1 MRDSLSRLEQL
12 RYRKNALLGA
22 WGLPVQASKMG
33 QPFLLTKNNQP
44 TRVTHMTRKYF
55 GTDGIRGTVGQP
67 PITPDF
73 VLKLAHAVGR
83 VLRQSESRPTVLI
96 GKDTRISG
104 YMLESAL
111 ESGFNSAGVD
121 VVLLGPLPTPGVAY
135 LTRAQRAS
143 LGVVISASHNP
154 FADNG
159 IKFFSAQG
167 TKLND
172 EWELA
177 VEASLEQQP
186 VWADSASLGKTRRM
200 EDAAGRYT
208 EFCKS
213 TFAHDLTL
221 KGLKIVVDGAHGA
234 AYHIAPMVFH
244 ELGAEVI
251 AIGCSPDGLNINHE
265 VGATHPQALIEAVRA
280 NNADYGIALDGD
292 ADRLQIVDA
301 EGRLFD
307 GDEVLYLM
315 VNERL
320 SRGEKVPGTVGT
332 LMTNMA
338 VEVALKAKGVEFVRA
353 KVGDRYVLEELDK
366 RGWLLGGEGS
376 GHLLAL
382 DKHTTGDGLI
392 SALQVLQACV
402 RSRKTLSQLLV
413 DVVLFPQT
421 LINVRLQP
429 GQDWKSSA
437 ELAMQT
443 KAVEIELG
451 DSGRILIRASGTE
464 PLLRVMVE
472 ARDSLQAK
480 SCAERVADT
489 VRLLHTV

>member
-1 MRDSLSRLEQL
+1 MTSGFFGSGHFITTTI
-12 RYRKNALLGA
+12 N
-22 WGLPVQASKMG
+22 
-33 QPFLLTKNNQP
+33 
-44 TRVTHMTRKYF
+44 MTRQYF
-55 GTDGIRGTVGQP
+55 GTDGIRGTVGQA

-73 VLKLAHAVGR
+73 VLRLAHAVGR
-83 VLRQSESRPTVLI
+83 VLKRTQARPTVLI

-143 LGVVISASHNP
+143 LGVVISASHNA

-167 TKLND
+167 SKLGD
-172 EWELA
+172 DWELS
-177 VEASLEQQP
+177 VEAALAEAP
-186 VWADSASLGKTRRM
+186 VWADSATLGKARRLD
-200 EDAAGRYT
+200 DAAGRYI

-213 TFAHDLTL
+213 TFANDLTL
-221 KGLKIVVDGAHGA
+221 RGVKIVVDAANGA
-234 AYHIAPMVFH
+234 AYQIAPKVFH

-251 AIGCSPDGLNINHE
+251 AIGCAPDGMNINDG
-265 VGATHPQALIEAVRA
+265 VGATHPEALIAAVKEHK
-280 NNADYGIALDGD
+280 ADYGIALDGD
-292 ADRLQIVDA
+292 ADRLQLVDA
-301 EGRLFD
+301 SGRLFN

-320 SRGEKVPGTVGT
+320 ARGEKVPGTVGT

-338 VEVALKAKGVEFVRA
+338 VEVALKSKGVEFVRA
-353 KVGDRYVLEELDK
+353 KVGDRYVLEELEK

-402 RSRKTLSQLLV
+402 RSGKTLAQLLD
-413 DVVLFPQT
+413 DVTLFPQT

-429 GQDWKSSA
+429 GQDWRASDKLKTETLAIES
-437 ELAMQT
+437 ELADT
-443 KAVEIELG
+443 
-451 DSGRILIRASGTE
+451 GRVLIRASGTE
-464 PLLRVMVE
+464 PLLRLMVE
-472 ARDSLQAK
+472 ARDAVLAQ
-480 SCAERVADT
+480 SCAERLAAAI
-489 VRLLHTV
+489 RA

>member
-1 MRDSLSRLEQL
+1 
-12 RYRKNALLGA
+12 
-22 WGLPVQASKMG
+22 
-33 QPFLLTKNNQP
+33 
-44 TRVTHMTRKYF
+44 MTRKYF
-55 GTDGIRGTVGQP
+55 GTDGIRGTVGQA

-73 VLKLAHAVGR
+73 VLRLAHAVGR
-83 VLRQSESRPTVLI
+83 VLRKTEARPTVLI

-172 EWELA
+172 GWEVA
-177 VEASLEQQP
+177 VEAALKEPP
-186 VWADSASLGKTRRM
+186 VWADSASLGKTRRLD
-200 EDAAGRYT
+200 DAAGRYI

-213 TFAHDLTL
+213 TFANDLTL

-234 AYHIAPMVFH
+234 AYHIAPKVFH

-251 AIGCSPDGLNINHE
+251 AIGCMPDGLNINDGF
-265 VGATHPQALIEAVRA
+265 GATHPEALVAAVLA
-280 NNADYGIALDGD
+280 NKADYGIALDGD

-301 EGRLFD
+301 KGRLFN

-320 SRGEKVPGTVGT
+320 ARGEKVPGTVGT

-338 VEVALKAKGVEFVRA
+338 VEMALKAKGVEFVRA
-353 KVGDRYVLEELDK
+353 RVGDRYILEELDK

-402 RSRKTLSQLLV
+402 RSKQTLAQLLA

-421 LINVRLQP
+421 LINVRLKP
-429 GQDWKSSA
+429 GQDWMSSA
-437 ELAMQT
+437 ELAKQT
-443 KAVEIELG
+443 EAVEMELG

-472 ARDSLQAK
+472 ARNAEQAK
-480 SCAERVADT
+480 ACAERVAET
-489 VRLLHTV
+489 VQLQ

>member
-1 MRDSLSRLEQL
+1 
-12 RYRKNALLGA
+12 
-22 WGLPVQASKMG
+22 
-33 QPFLLTKNNQP
+33 
-44 TRVTHMTRKYF
+44 MTRKYF

-73 VLKLAHAVGR
+73 VLRLAHAVGR
-83 VLRQSESRPTVLI
+83 VLKRSEARPTVLI

-154 FADNG
+154 YADNG

-167 TKLND
+167 RKLGD
-172 EWELA
+172 DWERD
-177 VEASLEQQP
+177 VEAVLEELP
-186 VWADSASLGKTRRM
+186 EWSDSANLGKSRRLD
-200 EDAAGRYT
+200 DAAGRYI

-213 TFAHDLTL
+213 TFASDLTL

-234 AYHIAPMVFH
+234 AYQIAPKVFH
-244 ELGAEVI
+244 ELGAEVV
-251 AIGCSPDGLNINHE
+251 AIGCSPDGMNINDG
-265 VGATHPQALIEAVRA
+265 VGATYTDALIEAVML
-280 NNADYGIALDGD
+280 NQADYGIALDGD
-292 ADRLQIVDA
+292 ADRLQLVDA
-301 EGRLFD
+301 QGRLFN

-320 SRGEKVPGTVGT
+320 ARGETVPGAVGT

-338 VEVALKAKGVEFVRA
+338 VEMAFRRKGVAFVRA
-353 KVGDRYVLEELDK
+353 KVGDRYVLEELEK

-402 RSRKTLSQLLV
+402 RSGKTIAQLLG
-413 DVVLFPQT
+413 DLSLFPQT
-421 LINVRLQP
+421 LINVRLRP
-429 GQDWKSSA
+429 GQNWQASKALKAETLAVQA
-437 ELAMQT
+437 ELGET
-443 KAVEIELG
+443 
-451 DSGRILIRASGTE
+451 GRVLIRASGTE
-464 PLLRVMVE
+464 PLLRLMVE
-472 ARDSLQAK
+472 ASHARQSLD
-480 SCAERVADT
+480 CAERLAAAVKA
-489 VRLLHTV
+489 